1 MPAPR
6 FFATPAAF
14 GKWLA
19 ANGAS
24 HTELLVGFRKVGTG
38 RPNMTWPQSVDEAL
52 CHGWIDGVRK
62 RIDDESY
69 TIRFTPRRRGSIW
82 SAVNI
87 KRVAELEKLGLMTDA
102 GRRAFEAR
110 DEKKSAIY
118 AYENRPQEFPAAMLK
133 RFQANKKAWKW
144 FSEQAP
150 WYRRV
155 TTHWVVSAKKE
166 ETRERRL
173 ASLIEDS
180 ANERKIRGVPSSSKI
195 PAESKEKS

>member
-1 MPAPR
+1 MNPT
-6 FFATPAAF
+6 FFETPQAF
-14 GKWLA
+14 RKWLVKNYDKA
-19 ANGAS
+19 D
-24 HTELLVGFRKVGTG
+24 ELLVGFYKRGSGRKSI
-38 RPNMTWPQSVDEAL
+38 TWPESVDCAL
-52 CHGWIDGVRK
+52 SYGWIDGVRK

-82 SAVNI
+82 SAINI

-102 GRRAFEAR
+102 GRKAFAAR

-118 AYENRPQEFPAAMLK
+118 SYENAPKEFPAEMLA
-133 RFQANKKAWKW
+133 RFQKNKKAWQW
-144 FSEQAP
+144 WSEQPP

-173 ASLIEDS
+173 ATLIEDS
-180 ANERKIRGVPSSSKI
+180 ANARQIRGMI
-195 PAESKEKS
+195 PTKRK

>member
-1 MPAPR
+1 MKPT
-6 FFATPAAF
+6 FFPTPNAF
-14 GKWLA
+14 RKWLEK
-19 ANGAS
+19 N
-24 HTELLVGFRKVGTG
+24 HETKTELLVGFYKRDSGK
-38 RPNMTWPQSVDEAL
+38 PSITWPESVDCAL
-52 CHGWIDGVRK
+52 SFGWIDGVRH
-62 RIDDESY
+62 RIDDDSY

-87 KRVAELEKLGLMTDA
+87 KRVAELEKEGLMTDA

-118 AYENRPQEFPAAMLK
+118 AYEKAPQTLPPEMEKKF
-133 RFQANKKAWKW
+133 RANKKAWAW
-144 FSEQAP
+144 YSEQAP

-173 ASLIEDS
+173 ATLIEDS
-180 ANERKIRGVPSSSKI
+180 AQERRIRGVI
-195 PAESKEKS
+195 PQK